1 MLKYLSIKNLI
12 LIQHIEI
19 NFQNGLSVFT
29 GETGAGKSMI
39 LDSLSLISGGRTKSS
54 IKPEKGKKT
63 IITAVVDIS
72 NFPEIKIK
80 LDDIGVEIENE
91 MIVKRIL
98 EESGKS
104 KSFINDTPVSLNT
117 LSEATEGV
125 IEIHSQF
132 SEQGLLDNTKHIDTL
147 DSFGTDKEMLNKLKV
162 LWEDLNFNKKL
173 YKSELEELKNLNDI
187 KDAYDYDL
195 NELRNLNPVP
205 GEFEGLEKKRKIIKN
220 FIKINETLSKVN
232 TNFVSDSIPGIENIA
247 SENLKLLN
255 SIEDLLDEESS
266 KQIKNLESIILE
278 ISEISKFFQNY
289 INLEEGNKSID
300 DIEDRISL
308 YKKLSKKHNVSEN
321 ELSKIIE
328 LIKSKVMSLDN
339 KENKLLEIKKNLDEI
354 QKILINFSESISYQR
369 SKNCIELDKKVN
381 EEFLD
386 LKLENASF
394 KTFIEKIEY
403 NIKGQDKVIF
413 KIQTNPKSKMDEI
426 KKISSGG
433 ELCRIALALKVT
445 ADKNKSSI
453 LFFDEVDSGIGG
465 AVSAAVGQ
473 RLKRLG
479 ENRQV
484 CVITHSP
491 QVASVGQNHYKV
503 IKSKFETRLKKL
515 NSEERTEEIARMLS
529 AKEITHE
536 AIEAAKKLINDSK
549 EN

>member
-54 IKPEKGKKT
+54 IKPEKGKRT
-63 IITAVVDIS
+63 IITAIIDIHH
-72 NFPEIKIK
+72 FPEIKMK
-80 LDDIGVEIENE
+80 LDNIGIETDNEI
-91 MIVKRIL
+91 IIKRIL
-98 EESGKS
+98 DEYGKS
-104 KSFINDTPVSLNT
+104 KSFINDTPISLNT
-117 LSEATEGV
+117 LKDVTEGV

-132 SEQGLLDNTKHIDTL
+132 SEQGLLDNTTHIDTL
-147 DSFGTDKEMLNKLKV
+147 DNFGTNKEILSKLKEI
-162 LWEDLNFNKKL
+162 WEDLKSKENL
-173 YKSELEELKNLNDI
+173 YKSELEEFKKLSEI
-187 KDAYDYDL
+187 KQTYDYDL
-195 NELRNLNPVP
+195 KELRNLNAVS
-205 GEFEGLEKKRKIIKN
+205 GEFEELEKKRKIIKN

-232 TNFVSDSIPGIENIA
+232 NNFSSDSIPGIEKLA
-247 SENLKLLN
+247 SENIKLLN
-255 SIEDLLDEESS
+255 SIEDLLDDESI

-278 ISEISKFFQNY
+278 ITEISKFFQNY
-289 INLEEGNKSID
+289 MHLEEGGQSID

-308 YKKLSKKHNVSEN
+308 YKKLSKKHNVSEEN
-321 ELSKIIE
+321 LIE
-328 LIKSKVMSLDN
+328 IEESIKSKVISLDN
-339 KENKLLEIKKNLDEI
+339 KENKLLEIRNDLDETKKNFINHSD
-354 QKILINFSESISYQR
+354 LISSQR
-369 SKNCIELDKKVN
+369 LKNCEELDLKVN
-381 EEFLD
+381 SEFLD

-403 NIKGQDKVIF
+403 NVKGQDKVTF

-503 IKSKFETRLKKL
+503 TKSKFETKL
-515 NSEERTEEIARMLS
+515 IKLDREERILEIGRMLS
-529 AKEITHE
+529 AEEITSE
-536 AIEAAKKLINDSK
+536 AIEAAKKLINDS
-549 EN
+549 N

>member
-39 LDSLSLISGGRTKSS
+39 LDSLSLISGGRTKAS

-63 IITAVVDIS
+63 IITAIIDIHH
-72 NFPEIKIK
+72 FPEIKVK
-80 LDDIGVEIENE
+80 LDNIGIETDHEI
-91 MIVKRIL
+91 IIKRIID
-98 EESGKS
+98 EYGKS
-104 KSFINDTPVSLNT
+104 KSFINDTLISLNT
-117 LSEATEGV
+117 LKDVTEGV

-132 SEQGLLDNTKHIDTL
+132 SEQGLLDNATHIDTL
-147 DSFGTDKEMLNKLKV
+147 DNFGTNKEILSKLKEI
-162 LWEDLNFNKKL
+162 WEDLKSKENI
-173 YKSELEELKNLNDI
+173 YKSELEEFKKLSEI
-187 KDAYDYDL
+187 KQTYDYNL
-195 NELRNLNPVP
+195 KELRNLNAVL
-205 GEFEGLEKKRKIIKN
+205 GEFEELEKKRKIIKN

-232 TNFVSDSIPGIENIA
+232 NNFSSDSLPGIEKLA
-247 SENLKLLN
+247 SENIKLLN
-255 SIEDLLDEESS
+255 SIEDLLDDESI
-266 KQIKNLESIILE
+266 KQIKTLESIILE
-278 ISEISKFFQNY
+278 ITEVSKFFQSYMNQ
-289 INLEEGNKSID
+289 EDGNKSID

-308 YKKLSKKHNVSEN
+308 YKKLSKKHNVGEDN
-321 ELSKIIE
+321 LIE
-328 LIKSKVMSLDN
+328 VEESIKNKVISLDN
-339 KENKLLEIKKNLDEI
+339 KENKLLEIRNDLDETKKKFI
-354 QKILINFSESISYQR
+354 DHSDLISSQR
-369 SKNCIELDKKVN
+369 LKNCEDLDFKVN
-381 EEFLD
+381 SEFLD

-394 KTFIEKIEY
+394 KTFIEKTEY
-403 NIKGQDKVIF
+403 NIKGQDKVTF
-413 KIQTNPKSKMDEI
+413 KLQTNPKSKMDEI

-465 AVSAAVGQ
+465 AVSASVGQ

-503 IKSKFETRLKKL
+503 TKNKFETKL
-515 NSEERTEEIARMLS
+515 IKLDRDERIQEIGRMLS
-529 AKEITHE
+529 AEEITSE
-536 AIEAAKKLINDSK
+536 AIEAAKKLINDS
-549 EN
+549 N

>member
-63 IITAVVDIS
+63 IVTAVIDIH
-72 NFPEIKIK
+72 NFPEILKRM
-80 LDDIGVEIENE
+80 DEIGVEVDNE
-91 MIVKRIL
+91 IIVKRIVD
-98 EESGKS
+98 EGGRS
-104 KSFINDTPVSLNT
+104 KSFINDTLVSLNT
-117 LSEATEGV
+117 LKELTEDV

-132 SEQGLLDNTKHIDTL
+132 SEQGLLDNTTHIDTL
-147 DSFGTDKEMLNKLKV
+147 DNFGTNKETLSKLKT
-162 LWEDLNFNKKL
+162 LWEDLNSKEKL
-173 YKSELEELKNLNDI
+173 YKIELDEFKSLNDIKEAYDYDLKELKNLN
-187 KDAYDYDL
+187 
-195 NELRNLNPVP
+195 PVSD
-205 GEFEGLEKKRKIIKN
+205 EFDELEKKRKIIKN

-232 TNFVSDSIPGIENIA
+232 ANFTSDSIPGIENLA

-255 SIEDLLDEESS
+255 SIEELLDEESS
-266 KQIKNLESIILE
+266 KQIKNLESMVLE
-278 ISEISKFFQNY
+278 ISEISKFFRNY
-289 INLEEGNKSID
+289 TNLEDGNRSID

-308 YKKLSKKHNVSEN
+308 YKKLSKKHNVRESELSSIE
-321 ELSKIIE
+321 ELIRSKII
-328 LIKSKVMSLDN
+328 LLNDG
-339 KENKLLEIKKNLDEI
+339 ENKLLEIKKDLDETK
-354 QKILINFSESISYQR
+354 KILVDYSQSISFQR
-369 SKNCIELDKKVN
+369 LKNCMELDTKVN
-381 EEFLD
+381 NEFLD
-386 LKLENASF
+386 LKLENANF

-403 NIKGQDKVIF
+403 NAKGQDKVTF

-445 ADKNKSSI
+445 ADKNKTSI

-473 RLKRLG
+473 RLRRLG

-491 QVASVGQNHYKV
+491 QVASFGQNHYKV
-503 IKSKFETRLKKL
+503 SKSKFETKL
-515 NSEERTEEIARMLS
+515 VKLDSEERVMEIARMLS
-529 AKEITHE
+529 AKEITPE
-536 AIEAAKKLINDSK
+536 AIEAAKKLIHDSK
-549 EN
+549 

>member
-63 IITAVVDIS
+63 IVTAVIDIH
-72 NFPEIKIK
+72 NFPEILKRM
-80 LDDIGVEIENE
+80 DEIGVEVDNE
-91 MIVKRIL
+91 IIVKRIVD
-98 EESGKS
+98 EGGRS
-104 KSFINDTPVSLNT
+104 KSFINDTLVSLNT
-117 LSEATEGV
+117 LKELTEDV

-132 SEQGLLDNTKHIDTL
+132 SEQGLLDNTTHIDTL
-147 DSFGTDKEMLNKLKV
+147 DNFGTNKETLSKLKT
-162 LWEDLNFNKKL
+162 LWEDLNSKEKL
-173 YKSELEELKNLNDI
+173 YKIELDEFKNLNDI
-187 KDAYDYDL
+187 KEAYDYDL
-195 NELRNLNPVP
+195 KELKNLNPVSD
-205 GEFEGLEKKRKIIKN
+205 EFDELEKKRKIIKN

-232 TNFVSDSIPGIENIA
+232 ANFTSDSIPGIENLA

-255 SIEDLLDEESS
+255 SIEELLDEESS
-266 KQIKNLESIILE
+266 KQIKNLESMVLE
-278 ISEISKFFQNY
+278 ISEISKFFRNY
-289 INLEEGNKSID
+289 TNLEDGNRSID

-308 YKKLSKKHNVSEN
+308 YKKLSKKHNVRESELSSIE
-321 ELSKIIE
+321 ELIRSKII
-328 LIKSKVMSLDN
+328 LLNDG
-339 KENKLLEIKKNLDEI
+339 ENKLLEIKKDLDETK
-354 QKILINFSESISYQR
+354 KILVDYSQSISFQR
-369 SKNCIELDKKVN
+369 LKNCMELDTKVN
-381 EEFLD
+381 NEFLD
-386 LKLENASF
+386 LKLENANF

-403 NIKGQDKVIF
+403 NAKGQDKVTF

-445 ADKNKSSI
+445 ADKNKTSI

-465 AVSAAVGQ
+465 AVSASVGQ

-503 IKSKFETRLKKL
+503 TKSKFETKL
-515 NSEERTEEIARMLS
+515 IKLDIEERILEIGRMLS
-529 AKEITHE
+529 AEEITSE
-536 AIEAAKKLINDSK
+536 AIEAAKKLIDDS
-549 EN
+549 N

>member
-54 IKPEKGKKT
+54 IKPEKGKRT
-63 IITAVVDIS
+63 IITAIIDIYH
-72 NFPEIKIK
+72 FPEIKMK
-80 LDDIGVEIENE
+80 LDNIGIETDNEI
-91 MIVKRIL
+91 IIKRIL
-98 EESGKS
+98 DEYGKS

-117 LSEATEGV
+117 LKDVTEGV

-132 SEQGLLDNTKHIDTL
+132 SEQGLLDNTTHIDTL
-147 DSFGTDKEMLNKLKV
+147 DNFGTKKEKLSNLKEI
-162 LWEDLNFNKKL
+162 WEDLKSKESL
-173 YKSELEELKNLNDI
+173 YQSELEEFKKLNEI
-187 KDAYDYDL
+187 KQTYEYDL
-195 NELRNLNPVP
+195 KELRNLNAVS
-205 GEFEGLEKKRKIIKN
+205 GEFEELEKKRKIIKN

-232 TNFVSDSIPGIENIA
+232 DNFSSDSIPGIEKLA

-255 SIEDLLDEESS
+255 SIEDLLDDEST
-266 KQIKNLESIILE
+266 KQINNLESIILE
-278 ISEISKFFQNY
+278 ITEISKFFQNY
-289 INLEEGNKSID
+289 MHLEEGGQSID

-308 YKKLSKKHNVSEN
+308 YKKLSKKHNVREES
-321 ELSKIIE
+321 LIE
-328 LIKSKVMSLDN
+328 IEESIKSKVISLDN
-339 KENKLLEIKKNLDEI
+339 KENKLLEIKNDLDETKKKFI
-354 QKILINFSESISYQR
+354 NNSDLISSQR
-369 SKNCIELDKKVN
+369 LKNCEELDLKVN
-381 EEFLD
+381 SEFLD

-394 KTFIEKIEY
+394 KTFIEKTDY
-403 NIKGQDKVIF
+403 NVKGQDKVTF

-491 QVASVGQNHYKV
+491 QVASVGENHYKV
-503 IKSKFETRLKKL
+503 TKNKFETKL
-515 NSEERTEEIARMLS
+515 IKLDRDQRIQEIGRMLS
-529 AKEITHE
+529 AEEITSE
-536 AIEAAKKLINDSK
+536 AIEAAKKLINDSS
-549 EN
+549 

>member
-54 IKPEKGKKT
+54 TKPEKGKKT
-63 IITAVVDIS
+63 IVTAVIDIHH
-72 NFPEIKIK
+72 FPEILKRMHE
-80 LDDIGVEIENE
+80 IGVEVDNE
-91 MIVKRIL
+91 IIVKRIVD
-98 EESGKS
+98 EGGRS
-104 KSFINDTPVSLNT
+104 KSFINDTLVSLNT
-117 LSEATEGV
+117 LKELTEDV

-132 SEQGLLDNTKHIDTL
+132 SEQGLLDNTTHIDTL
-147 DSFGTDKEMLNKLKV
+147 DNFGTNKETLSKLKT
-162 LWEDLNFNKKL
+162 LWEDLNSKEKL
-173 YKSELEELKNLNDI
+173 YKIELDEFKNLNDI
-187 KDAYDYDL
+187 KEAYDYDL
-195 NELRNLNPVP
+195 KELKNLNPVS
-205 GEFEGLEKKRKIIKN
+205 GEFEELEKKRKIIKN

-232 TNFVSDSIPGIENIA
+232 ANFTSDSIPGIENLA

-255 SIEDLLDEESS
+255 SIEELLDEESS
-266 KQIKNLESIILE
+266 KQIKNLESMVLE

-289 INLEEGNKSID
+289 TNLDDGNKSID

-308 YKKLSKKHNVSEN
+308 YKKLSKKHNVLESE
-321 ELSKIIE
+321 LYSIE
-328 LIKSKVMSLDN
+328 EIIKSKVISLDD
-339 KENKLLEIKKNLDEI
+339 KENKLLEVKKDLDETK
-354 QKILINFSESISYQR
+354 KILVDYSQLISSER
-369 SKNCIELDKKVN
+369 LKNCMELDTKVN
-381 EEFLD
+381 NEFLD

-394 KTFIEKIEY
+394 KTFIERIDY
-403 NIKGQDKVIF
+403 NAKGQDKVTF

-445 ADKNKSSI
+445 ADKNKTSI

-473 RLKRLG
+473 RLRRLG

-503 IKSKFETRLKKL
+503 SKSKFETRLIKL
-515 NSEERTEEIARMLS
+515 DREERIMEIARMLS
-529 AKEITHE
+529 AREITPE
-536 AIEAAKKLINDSK
+536 AIEAAKKLIHDSK
-549 EN
+549 

>member
-63 IITAVVDIS
+63 IITAIIDIYH
-72 NFPEIKIK
+72 FTEIKVK
-80 LDDIGVEIENE
+80 LDNIGIETDNEI
-91 MIVKRIL
+91 IIKRIL
-98 EESGKS
+98 DEYGKS

-117 LSEATEGV
+117 LKDVTDGV

-132 SEQGLLDNTKHIDTL
+132 SEQGLLDNTTHIDTL
-147 DSFGTDKEMLNKLKV
+147 DNFGTNKDILSKLKEI
-162 LWEDLNFNKKL
+162 WEDLKSKENL
-173 YKSELEELKNLNDI
+173 YTSELEEFKKLSETKQT
-187 KDAYDYDL
+187 YDYDL
-195 NELRNLNPVP
+195 KELRNLNAVS
-205 GEFEGLEKKRKIIKN
+205 GEFEELEKKRKIIKN

-232 TNFVSDSIPGIENIA
+232 NNFSSDSIPGIEKLA

-255 SIEDLLDEESS
+255 SIEDLLDDESI
-266 KQIKNLESIILE
+266 KQIKTLESIILE
-278 ISEISKFFQNY
+278 ITEISKFFQNY
-289 INLEEGNKSID
+289 MHLEEGGKSID

-308 YKKLSKKHNVSEN
+308 YKKLSKKHNVSEDDLI
-321 ELSKIIE
+321 EVKE
-328 LIKSKVMSLDN
+328 LIKSKVISLDN
-339 KENKLLEIKKNLDEI
+339 KENKLLEIRNDLNETKEKFINHSD
-354 QKILINFSESISYQR
+354 LISSQR
-369 SKNCIELDKKVN
+369 LKNCEELDLKVN
-381 EEFLD
+381 SEFLD

-394 KTFIEKIEY
+394 KTFIEKTEY
-403 NIKGQDKVIF
+403 NVKGQDKVTF
-413 KIQTNPKSKMDEI
+413 KLQTNPKSKMDEI

-503 IKSKFETRLKKL
+503 TKSKFETKL
-515 NSEERTEEIARMLS
+515 IKLDIEERILEIGRMLS
-529 AKEITHE
+529 AEEITSE
-536 AIEAAKKLINDSK
+536 AIEAAKKLIDDS
-549 EN
+549 N

>member
-19 NFQNGLSVFT
+19 NFQDGLSVFT

-39 LDSLSLISGGRTKSS
+39 LDALSLISGGRTKSS

-63 IITAVVDIS
+63 TITAIIDIHH
-72 NFPEIKIK
+72 FPEIKMK
-80 LDDIGVEIENE
+80 LDNIGIETDNEI
-91 MIVKRIL
+91 IVKRIL
-98 EESGKS
+98 DEYGKS
-104 KSFINDTPVSLNT
+104 KSLINDTPVSLNT
-117 LSEATEGV
+117 VKDVTDGV

-132 SEQGLLDNTKHIDTL
+132 SEQGLLDNTTHIDTL
-147 DSFGTDKEMLNKLKV
+147 DNFGTNKDILCKLKV
-162 LWEDLNFNKKL
+162 IWEELKSKENL
-173 YKSELEELKNLNDI
+173 YKSELDEFKKLNEI
-187 KDAYDYDL
+187 KQTYDYDL
-195 NELRNLNPVP
+195 KELRNLNAIS
-205 GEFEGLEKKRKIIKN
+205 GEYEELEKKRKIIKN

-232 TNFVSDSIPGIENIA
+232 NNFSSDSFPGIEKLG
-247 SENLKLLN
+247 SENIKLLN
-255 SIEDLLDEESS
+255 SIVDLLDDESM
-266 KQIKNLESIILE
+266 KQVKNLESIILE
-278 ISEISKFFQNY
+278 ITEISKFFQNY
-289 INLEEGNKSID
+289 MRQEEAGQSID

-321 ELSKIIE
+321 SLLDVEE
-328 LIKSKVMSLDN
+328 LIKSKVISLDD
-339 KENKLLEIKKNLDEI
+339 KENKVLEIQNDLNEIKKNF
-354 QKILINFSESISYQR
+354 INHSDSISSQR
-369 SKNCIELDKKVN
+369 LKNCAELDSKVN
-381 EEFLD
+381 SEFLD
-386 LKLENASF
+386 LKLENANF

-403 NIKGQDKVIF
+403 NVKGQDKVTF

-465 AVSAAVGQ
+465 AVAAAVGQ

-503 IKSKFETRLKKL
+503 TKSKFETKL
-515 NSEERTEEIARMLS
+515 IKLDREDRILEIGRMLS
-529 AKEITHE
+529 AKDITSE
-536 AIEAAKKLINDSK
+536 AVEAAKKLIKDS
-549 EN
+549 N

>member
-63 IITAVVDIS
+63 IVTAVIDIH
-72 NFPEIKIK
+72 NFPEILKRM
-80 LDDIGVEIENE
+80 DEIGVEVDNE
-91 MIVKRIL
+91 IIVKRIVD
-98 EESGKS
+98 EGGRS
-104 KSFINDTPVSLNT
+104 KSFINDTLVSLNT
-117 LSEATEGV
+117 LKELTEDV

-132 SEQGLLDNTKHIDTL
+132 SEQGLLDNTTHIDTL
-147 DSFGTDKEMLNKLKV
+147 DNFGTNKETLSKLKT
-162 LWEDLNFNKKL
+162 LWEDLNSKEKL
-173 YKSELEELKNLNDI
+173 YKIELDEFKNLNDI
-187 KDAYDYDL
+187 KEAYDYDL
-195 NELRNLNPVP
+195 KELKNLNPVSD
-205 GEFEGLEKKRKIIKN
+205 EFDELEKKRKIIKN

-232 TNFVSDSIPGIENIA
+232 ANFTSDSIPGIENLA

-255 SIEDLLDEESS
+255 SIEELLDEESS
-266 KQIKNLESIILE
+266 KQIKNLESMVLE
-278 ISEISKFFQNY
+278 ISEISKFFRNY
-289 INLEEGNKSID
+289 TNLEDGNRSID

-308 YKKLSKKHNVSEN
+308 YKKLSKKHNVRESELSSIE
-321 ELSKIIE
+321 ELIRSKII
-328 LIKSKVMSLDN
+328 LLNDG
-339 KENKLLEIKKNLDEI
+339 ENKLLEIKKDLDETK
-354 QKILINFSESISYQR
+354 KILVDYSQSISFQR
-369 SKNCIELDKKVN
+369 LKNCMELDTKVN
-381 EEFLD
+381 NEFLD
-386 LKLENASF
+386 LKLENANF

-403 NIKGQDKVIF
+403 NAKGQDKVTF

-445 ADKNKSSI
+445 ADKNKTSV

-473 RLKRLG
+473 RLRRLG

-503 IKSKFETRLKKL
+503 SKSKFETKL
-515 NSEERTEEIARMLS
+515 IKLDSEERIMEIARMLS
-529 AKEITHE
+529 AKEITSE
-536 AIEAAKKLINDSK
+536 AIEAAKKLIQDSK
-549 EN
+549 

>member
-63 IITAVVDIS
+63 IVTAVIDIH
-72 NFPEIKIK
+72 NFPEILKRM
-80 LDDIGVEIENE
+80 DEIGVEVDNE
-91 MIVKRIL
+91 IIVKRIVD
-98 EESGKS
+98 EGGRS
-104 KSFINDTPVSLNT
+104 KSFINDTLVSLNT
-117 LSEATEGV
+117 LKELTEDV

-132 SEQGLLDNTKHIDTL
+132 SEQGLLDNTTHIDTL
-147 DSFGTDKEMLNKLKV
+147 DNFGTNKETLSKLKT
-162 LWEDLNFNKKL
+162 LWEDLNSKEKL
-173 YKSELEELKNLNDI
+173 YKIELDEFKNLNDI
-187 KDAYDYDL
+187 KEAYDYDL
-195 NELRNLNPVP
+195 KELKNLNPVSD
-205 GEFEGLEKKRKIIKN
+205 EFDELEKKRKIIKN

-232 TNFVSDSIPGIENIA
+232 ANFTSDSIPGIENLA

-255 SIEDLLDEESS
+255 SIEELLDEESS
-266 KQIKNLESIILE
+266 KQIKNLESMVLE
-278 ISEISKFFQNY
+278 ISEISKFFRNY
-289 INLEEGNKSID
+289 TNLEDGNKSID

-308 YKKLSKKHNVSEN
+308 YKKLSKKHNVRESQLSSIE
-321 ELSKIIE
+321 ELIRSKII
-328 LIKSKVMSLDN
+328 SLDDR
-339 KENKLLEIKKNLDEI
+339 ENKLLEIKKDLDETK
-354 QKILINFSESISYQR
+354 KILIDYSQLISSQR
-369 SKNCIELDKKVN
+369 LKNCMELDTKVN
-381 EEFLD
+381 NEFLD
-386 LKLENASF
+386 LKLENANF

-403 NIKGQDKVIF
+403 NAKGQDKVTF

-445 ADKNKSSI
+445 ADKNKTSI

-473 RLKRLG
+473 RLRRLG

-491 QVASVGQNHYKV
+491 QVASFGQNHYKV
-503 IKSKFETRLKKL
+503 SKSKFETKL
-515 NSEERTEEIARMLS
+515 VKLDSEERVMEIARMLS
-529 AKEITHE
+529 AKEITPE
-536 AIEAAKKLINDSK
+536 AIEAAKKLIHDSK
-549 EN
+549 

>member
-63 IITAVVDIS
+63 VITAVIDIHH
-72 NFPEIKIK
+72 FPEILKK
-80 LDDIGVEIENE
+80 MDEIGVEADNE
-91 MIVKRIL
+91 IIVKRIVD
-98 EESGKS
+98 EGGRS
-104 KSFINDTPVSLNT
+104 KSFINDTLVSLNT
-117 LSEATEGV
+117 LKELTEDV

-132 SEQGLLDNTKHIDTL
+132 SEQGLLDNTTHIDTL
-147 DSFGTDKEMLNKLKV
+147 DNFGTNKETLSKLKT
-162 LWEDLNFNKKL
+162 LWEDLNSKEKL
-173 YKSELEELKNLNDI
+173 YKIELDEFKNLNDI
-187 KDAYDYDL
+187 KEAYDYDL
-195 NELRNLNPVP
+195 KELKNLNPVS
-205 GEFEGLEKKRKIIKN
+205 GEFEELEKKRKIIKN

-232 TNFVSDSIPGIENIA
+232 TNFTSDSIPGIENLA

-255 SIEDLLDEESS
+255 SIEELLDEESS
-266 KQIKNLESIILE
+266 KQIKNLESMVLE
-278 ISEISKFFQNY
+278 ISEISKFFRNY
-289 INLEEGNKSID
+289 TNQEDGNKSID
-300 DIEDRISL
+300 DIEDKISL
-308 YKKLSKKHNVSEN
+308 YKKLSKKHNVRES
-321 ELSKIIE
+321 ELSSIEE
-328 LIKSKVMSLDN
+328 LIRSKVISLEDG
-339 KENKLLEIKKNLDEI
+339 ENKLLEIKKDLDETK
-354 QKILINFSESISYQR
+354 KILIDYSQLISSQR
-369 SKNCIELDKKVN
+369 LKNCMELDTKVN
-381 EEFLD
+381 KEFLD

-403 NIKGQDKVIF
+403 NAKGQDKVTF

-473 RLKRLG
+473 RLRRLG

-503 IKSKFETRLKKL
+503 SKSKFETRLIKL
-515 NSEERTEEIARMLS
+515 GSEERIMEIARMLS
-529 AKEITHE
+529 AKEITPE
-536 AIEAAKKLINDSK
+536 AIEAAKKLIHDSK
-549 EN
+549 

>member
-63 IITAVVDIS
+63 IITAIIDIHH
-72 NFPEIKIK
+72 FTEIKVK
-80 LDDIGVEIENE
+80 LDNIGIETDNEI
-91 MIVKRIL
+91 IIKRIL
-98 EESGKS
+98 DEYGKS

-117 LSEATEGV
+117 LKDVTDGV

-132 SEQGLLDNTKHIDTL
+132 SEQGLLDNTTHIDTL
-147 DSFGTDKEMLNKLKV
+147 DNFGTNKDILSKLKEI
-162 LWEDLNFNKKL
+162 WEDLKSKENL
-173 YKSELEELKNLNDI
+173 YTSELEEFKKLSEI
-187 KDAYDYDL
+187 KQTYDYDL
-195 NELRNLNPVP
+195 KELRNLNAVS
-205 GEFEGLEKKRKIIKN
+205 GEFEELEKKRKIIKN

-232 TNFVSDSIPGIENIA
+232 NNFSSDSIPGIEKLA

-255 SIEDLLDEESS
+255 SIEDLLDDESI
-266 KQIKNLESIILE
+266 KQIKTLESIILE
-278 ISEISKFFQNY
+278 ITEISKFFQNY
-289 INLEEGNKSID
+289 MHLEEGGKSID

-308 YKKLSKKHNVSEN
+308 YKKLSKKHNVSEDDLI
-321 ELSKIIE
+321 EVKE
-328 LIKSKVMSLDN
+328 LIKSKVISLDN
-339 KENKLLEIKKNLDEI
+339 KENKLLEIRNDLNETKEKFINHSD
-354 QKILINFSESISYQR
+354 LISSQR
-369 SKNCIELDKKVN
+369 LKNCEELDLKVN
-381 EEFLD
+381 SEFLD

-394 KTFIEKIEY
+394 KTFIEKTEY
-403 NIKGQDKVIF
+403 NVKGQDKVTF
-413 KIQTNPKSKMDEI
+413 KLQTNPKSKMDEI

-503 IKSKFETRLKKL
+503 TKSKFETKL
-515 NSEERTEEIARMLS
+515 IKLDIEERILEIGRMLS
-529 AKEITHE
+529 AEEITSE
-536 AIEAAKKLINDSK
+536 AIEAAKKLIDDS
-549 EN
+549 N

>member
-39 LDSLSLISGGRTKSS
+39 LDALFLISGGRTKSS

-63 IITAVVDIS
+63 SITAIIDIHH
-72 NFPEIKIK
+72 FPEIKMK
-80 LDDIGVEIENE
+80 LDNIGIETDNEI
-91 MIVKRIL
+91 IVKRIL
-98 EESGKS
+98 DEYGKS
-104 KSFINDTPVSLNT
+104 KSLINDTPVSLNT
-117 LSEATEGV
+117 VKDVTDGV

-132 SEQGLLDNTKHIDTL
+132 SEQGLLDNTTHIDTL
-147 DSFGTDKEMLNKLKV
+147 DNFGTNKEILCKLKV
-162 LWEDLNFNKKL
+162 IWEDLKSKENL
-173 YKSELEELKNLNDI
+173 YKSELDEFKKLNEI
-187 KDAYDYDL
+187 KQTYDYDL
-195 NELRNLNPVP
+195 KELRNLNAVS
-205 GEFEGLEKKRKIIKN
+205 GEYEELEKKRKIIKN

-232 TNFVSDSIPGIENIA
+232 NNFSSDSFPGIEKLG
-247 SENLKLLN
+247 SENIKLLN
-255 SIEDLLDEESS
+255 SIVDLLDDESI

-278 ISEISKFFQNY
+278 ITEISKFFQNY
-289 INLEEGNKSID
+289 MRQEEAGQSID

-321 ELSKIIE
+321 SLLDVEE
-328 LIKSKVMSLDN
+328 LIKSKVISLDD
-339 KENKLLEIKKNLDEI
+339 KENKILEIQNDLNEIKK
-354 QKILINFSESISYQR
+354 KFINHSDSISSQR
-369 SKNCIELDKKVN
+369 LKNCVELDSKVN
-381 EEFLD
+381 SEFLD
-386 LKLENASF
+386 LKLENANF

-403 NIKGQDKVIF
+403 NVKGQDKVTF

-465 AVSAAVGQ
+465 AVAAAVGQ

-503 IKSKFETRLKKL
+503 TKSKFETKL
-515 NSEERTEEIARMLS
+515 IKLDREDRILEIGRMLS
-529 AKEITHE
+529 AKDITSE
-536 AIEAAKKLINDSK
+536 AIEAAKKLIKDS
-549 EN
+549 N

>member
-63 IITAVVDIS
+63 IVTAVIDIHH
-72 NFPEIKIK
+72 FPEILKRM
-80 LDDIGVEIENE
+80 DEIGVEVDNE
-91 MIVKRIL
+91 IIVKRIVD
-98 EESGKS
+98 EGGRS
-104 KSFINDTPVSLNT
+104 KSFINDTLVSLNT
-117 LSEATEGV
+117 LKEITEDV

-132 SEQGLLDNTKHIDTL
+132 SEQGLLDNTTHIDTL
-147 DSFGTDKEMLNKLKV
+147 DNFGTNKETLSKLKT
-162 LWEDLNFNKKL
+162 LWEDLNSKEKL
-173 YKSELEELKNLNDI
+173 YKIELDEFKNLNDI
-187 KDAYDYDL
+187 KEAYDYDL
-195 NELRNLNPVP
+195 KELKNLNPVF
-205 GEFEGLEKKRKIIKN
+205 GEFEELEKKRKIIKN

-232 TNFVSDSIPGIENIA
+232 ANFTSDSIPGIENLA

-255 SIEDLLDEESS
+255 SIEELLDEESS
-266 KQIKNLESIILE
+266 KQIKNLESMVLE

-289 INLEEGNKSID
+289 TNLDDGNKSID

-308 YKKLSKKHNVSEN
+308 YKKLSKKHNVRESELYSI
-321 ELSKIIE
+321 EE
-328 LIKSKVMSLDN
+328 LIKSKVISLDD
-339 KENKLLEIKKNLDEI
+339 KENKLLEVKKDLDETK
-354 QKILINFSESISYQR
+354 KILINYSQLISSER
-369 SKNCIELDKKVN
+369 LKNCMELDTKVN
-381 EEFLD
+381 NEFLD

-403 NIKGQDKVIF
+403 NAKGQDKVTF

-426 KKISSGG
+426 RKISSGG

-445 ADKNKSSI
+445 ADKNKTSI

-473 RLKRLG
+473 RLRRLG

-503 IKSKFETRLKKL
+503 SKSKFETRLIKL
-515 NSEERTEEIARMLS
+515 DREERIMEIARMLS
-529 AKEITHE
+529 AREITPE
-536 AIEAAKKLINDSK
+536 AVEAAKKLIHDSK
-549 EN
+549 

>member
-54 IKPEKGKKT
+54 IKPEKGKRT
-63 IITAVVDIS
+63 IITAIIDIYH
-72 NFPEIKIK
+72 FPEIKMK
-80 LDDIGVEIENE
+80 LDNIGIETDNEI
-91 MIVKRIL
+91 IIKRIL
-98 EESGKS
+98 DEYGKS

-117 LSEATEGV
+117 LKDVTEGV

-132 SEQGLLDNTKHIDTL
+132 SEQGLLDNTTHIDTL
-147 DSFGTDKEMLNKLKV
+147 DNFGTKKEKLSNLKEI
-162 LWEDLNFNKKL
+162 WEDLKSKESL
-173 YKSELEELKNLNDI
+173 YQSELEEFKKLNEI
-187 KDAYDYDL
+187 KQTYEYDL
-195 NELRNLNPVP
+195 KELRNLNAVS
-205 GEFEGLEKKRKIIKN
+205 GEFEELEKKRKIIKN

-232 TNFVSDSIPGIENIA
+232 DNFSSDSIPGIEKLA
-247 SENLKLLN
+247 SENIKLLN
-255 SIEDLLDEESS
+255 SIEDLLDDEST
-266 KQIKNLESIILE
+266 KQINNLESIILE
-278 ISEISKFFQNY
+278 ITEISKFFQNY
-289 INLEEGNKSID
+289 MHLEEGGQSID

-308 YKKLSKKHNVSEN
+308 YKKLSKKHNVREES
-321 ELSKIIE
+321 LIE
-328 LIKSKVMSLDN
+328 IEESIKSKVISLDN
-339 KENKLLEIKKNLDEI
+339 KENKLLEIKNDLDEI
-354 QKILINFSESISYQR
+354 KKKFINNSDLISSQR
-369 SKNCIELDKKVN
+369 LKNCEELDLKVN
-381 EEFLD
+381 SEFLD

-394 KTFIEKIEY
+394 KTFIEKTDY
-403 NIKGQDKVIF
+403 NVKGQDKVTF

-503 IKSKFETRLKKL
+503 TKNKFETKL
-515 NSEERTEEIARMLS
+515 IKLDRDERIQEIGRMLS
-529 AKEITHE
+529 AEEITSE
-536 AIEAAKKLINDSK
+536 AIEAAKKLINDSS
-549 EN
+549 

>member
-125 IEIHSQF
+125 IEILSQF

-339 KENKLLEIKKNLDEI
+339 K
-354 QKILINFSESISYQR
+354 
-369 SKNCIELDKKVN
+369 
-381 EEFLD
+381 
-386 LKLENASF
+386 
-394 KTFIEKIEY
+394 
-403 NIKGQDKVIF
+403 
-413 KIQTNPKSKMDEI
+413 
-426 KKISSGG
+426 
-433 ELCRIALALKVT
+433 
-445 ADKNKSSI
+445 
-453 LFFDEVDSGIGG
+453 
-465 AVSAAVGQ
+465 
-473 RLKRLG
+473 
-479 ENRQV
+479 
-484 CVITHSP
+484 
-491 QVASVGQNHYKV
+491 
-503 IKSKFETRLKKL
+503 
-515 NSEERTEEIARMLS
+515 
-529 AKEITHE
+529 
-536 AIEAAKKLINDSK
+536 
-549 EN
+549 

>member
-63 IITAVVDIS
+63 IITAVIDIYH
-72 NFPEIKIK
+72 FPEILKK
-80 LDDIGVEIENE
+80 MDEIGVEVDNE
-91 MIVKRIL
+91 IIVKRIVD
-98 EESGKS
+98 EGGRS
-104 KSFINDTPVSLNT
+104 KSFINDTLVSLNT
-117 LSEATEGV
+117 LKELTEDV

-132 SEQGLLDNTKHIDTL
+132 SEQGLLDNTTHIDTL
-147 DSFGTDKEMLNKLKV
+147 DNFGTNKETLSKLKT
-162 LWEDLNFNKKL
+162 LWEDLNSKEKL
-173 YKSELEELKNLNDI
+173 YKIELDEFKNLNDI
-187 KDAYDYDL
+187 KEAYDYDL
-195 NELRNLNPVP
+195 KELKNLNPVSD
-205 GEFEGLEKKRKIIKN
+205 EFDELEKKRKIIKN

-232 TNFVSDSIPGIENIA
+232 ANFTSDSIPGIENLA

-255 SIEDLLDEESS
+255 SIEELLDEESS
-266 KQIKNLESIILE
+266 KQIKNLESMVLE
-278 ISEISKFFQNY
+278 ISEISKFFRNY
-289 INLEEGNKSID
+289 TNLEDGNKSID

-308 YKKLSKKHNVSEN
+308 YKKLSKKHNVRESQLSSIE
-321 ELSKIIE
+321 ELIRSKII
-328 LIKSKVMSLDN
+328 SLDDR
-339 KENKLLEIKKNLDEI
+339 ENKLLEIKKDLDETK
-354 QKILINFSESISYQR
+354 KILIDYSQLISSQR
-369 SKNCIELDKKVN
+369 LKNCMELDTKVN
-381 EEFLD
+381 NEFLD
-386 LKLENASF
+386 LKLENANF
-394 KTFIEKIEY
+394 KTFIENIEY
-403 NIKGQDKVIF
+403 NAKGQDKVTF

-445 ADKNKSSI
+445 ADKNKTSI

-473 RLKRLG
+473 RLRRLG

-503 IKSKFETRLKKL
+503 SKSKFETKL
-515 NSEERTEEIARMLS
+515 IKLDSEERVMEIARMLS
-529 AKEITHE
+529 AKEITPE
-536 AIEAAKKLINDSK
+536 AIEAAKKLIHNSK
-549 EN
+549 

>member
-54 IKPEKGKKT
+54 IKPEKGKRT
-63 IITAVVDIS
+63 IITAIIDIYH
-72 NFPEIKIK
+72 FPEIKMK
-80 LDDIGVEIENE
+80 LDNIGIETDNEI
-91 MIVKRIL
+91 IIKRIL
-98 EESGKS
+98 DEYGKS

-117 LSEATEGV
+117 LKDVTEGV

-132 SEQGLLDNTKHIDTL
+132 SEQGLLDNTTHIDTL
-147 DSFGTDKEMLNKLKV
+147 DNFGTKKEKLSNLKEI
-162 LWEDLNFNKKL
+162 WEDLKSKESL
-173 YKSELEELKNLNDI
+173 YQSELEEFKKLNEI
-187 KDAYDYDL
+187 KQTYEYDL
-195 NELRNLNPVP
+195 KELRNLNAVS
-205 GEFEGLEKKRKIIKN
+205 GEFEELEKKRKIIKN

-232 TNFVSDSIPGIENIA
+232 DNFSSDSIPGIEKLA
-247 SENLKLLN
+247 SENIKLLN
-255 SIEDLLDEESS
+255 SIEDLLDDEST
-266 KQIKNLESIILE
+266 KQINNLESIILE
-278 ISEISKFFQNY
+278 ITEISKFFQNY
-289 INLEEGNKSID
+289 MHLEEGSQSID

-308 YKKLSKKHNVSEN
+308 YKKLSKKHNVREES
-321 ELSKIIE
+321 LIE
-328 LIKSKVMSLDN
+328 IEESIKSKVISLDN
-339 KENKLLEIKKNLDEI
+339 KENKLLEIKNDLDETKKKFI
-354 QKILINFSESISYQR
+354 NNSDLISSQR
-369 SKNCIELDKKVN
+369 LKNCEELDLKVN
-381 EEFLD
+381 SEFLD

-394 KTFIEKIEY
+394 KTFIEKTDY
-403 NIKGQDKVIF
+403 NVKGQDKVTF

-503 IKSKFETRLKKL
+503 TKNKFETKL
-515 NSEERTEEIARMLS
+515 IKLDRDERIQEIGRMLS
-529 AKEITHE
+529 AEEITSE
-536 AIEAAKKLINDSK
+536 AIEAAKKLINDSS
-549 EN
+549 

>member
-63 IITAVVDIS
+63 IVTAVIDIH
-72 NFPEIKIK
+72 NFPEILKRM
-80 LDDIGVEIENE
+80 DEIGVEVDNE
-91 MIVKRIL
+91 IIVKRIVD
-98 EESGKS
+98 EGGRS
-104 KSFINDTPVSLNT
+104 KSFINDTLVSLNT
-117 LSEATEGV
+117 LKELTEDV

-132 SEQGLLDNTKHIDTL
+132 SEQGLLDNTTHIDTL
-147 DSFGTDKEMLNKLKV
+147 DNFGTNKETLSKLKT
-162 LWEDLNFNKKL
+162 LWEDLNSKEKL
-173 YKSELEELKNLNDI
+173 YKIELDEFKNLNDI
-187 KDAYDYDL
+187 KEAYDYDL
-195 NELRNLNPVP
+195 KELKNLNPVSD
-205 GEFEGLEKKRKIIKN
+205 EFDELEKKRKIIKN

-232 TNFVSDSIPGIENIA
+232 ANFTSDSIPGIENLA

-255 SIEDLLDEESS
+255 SIEELLDEESS
-266 KQIKNLESIILE
+266 KQIKNLESMVLE
-278 ISEISKFFQNY
+278 ISEISKFFRNY
-289 INLEEGNKSID
+289 TNLEDGNRSID

-308 YKKLSKKHNVSEN
+308 YKKLSKKHNVRESELSSIE
-321 ELSKIIE
+321 ELIRSKII
-328 LIKSKVMSLDN
+328 LLNDG
-339 KENKLLEIKKNLDEI
+339 ENKLLEIKKDLDETK
-354 QKILINFSESISYQR
+354 KILVDYSQSISFQR
-369 SKNCIELDKKVN
+369 LKNCMELDTKVN
-381 EEFLD
+381 NEFLD
-386 LKLENASF
+386 LKLENANF

-403 NIKGQDKVIF
+403 NAKGQDKVTF

-445 ADKNKSSI
+445 ADKNKTSI

-473 RLKRLG
+473 RLRRLG

-491 QVASVGQNHYKV
+491 QVASFGQNHYKV
-503 IKSKFETRLKKL
+503 SKSKFETKL
-515 NSEERTEEIARMLS
+515 VKLDSEERVMEIARMLS
-529 AKEITHE
+529 AKEITPE
-536 AIEAAKKLINDSK
+536 AIEAAKKLIHDSK
-549 EN
+549 

>member
-54 IKPEKGKKT
+54 IKPEKGKRT
-63 IITAVVDIS
+63 IITAIIDIHH
-72 NFPEIKIK
+72 FPEIKMK
-80 LDDIGVEIENE
+80 LDNIGIETDNEI
-91 MIVKRIL
+91 IIKRIL
-98 EESGKS
+98 DEYGKS
-104 KSFINDTPVSLNT
+104 KSFINDTPISLNT
-117 LSEATEGV
+117 LKDVTEGV

-132 SEQGLLDNTKHIDTL
+132 SEQGLLDNTTHIDTL
-147 DSFGTDKEMLNKLKV
+147 DNFGTNKEILSKLKEI
-162 LWEDLNFNKKL
+162 WEDLKSKENL
-173 YKSELEELKNLNDI
+173 YKSELEEFKKLSEI
-187 KDAYDYDL
+187 KQTYDYDL
-195 NELRNLNPVP
+195 KELRNLNAVS
-205 GEFEGLEKKRKIIKN
+205 GEFEELEKKRKIIKN

-232 TNFVSDSIPGIENIA
+232 NNFSSDSIPGIEKLA
-247 SENLKLLN
+247 SENIKLLN
-255 SIEDLLDEESS
+255 SIEDLLDDESI

-278 ISEISKFFQNY
+278 ITEISKFFQNY
-289 INLEEGNKSID
+289 MHLEEGGQSID
-300 DIEDRISL
+300 EIEDRISL
-308 YKKLSKKHNVSEN
+308 YKKLSKKHNVSEEN
-321 ELSKIIE
+321 LIE
-328 LIKSKVMSLDN
+328 IEESIKSKVISLDN
-339 KENKLLEIKKNLDEI
+339 KENKLLEIRNDLDETKKKFI
-354 QKILINFSESISYQR
+354 NHSDLISSQR
-369 SKNCIELDKKVN
+369 LKNCEELDLKVN
-381 EEFLD
+381 SEFLD

-403 NIKGQDKVIF
+403 NVKGQDKVTF

-503 IKSKFETRLKKL
+503 TKSKFETKL
-515 NSEERTEEIARMLS
+515 IKLDREERILEIGRMLS
-529 AKEITHE
+529 AEEITSE
-536 AIEAAKKLINDSK
+536 AIEAAKKLINDS
-549 EN
+549 N

>member
-63 IITAVVDIS
+63 IVTAVIDIH
-72 NFPEIKIK
+72 NFPEILKRM
-80 LDDIGVEIENE
+80 DEIGVEVDNE
-91 MIVKRIL
+91 IIVKRIVD
-98 EESGKS
+98 EGGRS
-104 KSFINDTPVSLNT
+104 KSFINDTLVSLNT
-117 LSEATEGV
+117 LKELTEDV

-132 SEQGLLDNTKHIDTL
+132 SEQGLLDNTTHIDTL
-147 DSFGTDKEMLNKLKV
+147 DNFGTNKETLSKLKT
-162 LWEDLNFNKKL
+162 LWEDLNSKEKL
-173 YKSELEELKNLNDI
+173 YKIELDEFKSLNDIKEAYDYDLKELKNLN
-187 KDAYDYDL
+187 
-195 NELRNLNPVP
+195 PVSD
-205 GEFEGLEKKRKIIKN
+205 EFDELEKKRKIIKN

-232 TNFVSDSIPGIENIA
+232 ANFTSDSIPGIENLA

-255 SIEDLLDEESS
+255 SIEELLDEESS
-266 KQIKNLESIILE
+266 KQIKNLESMVLE
-278 ISEISKFFQNY
+278 ISEISKFFRNY
-289 INLEEGNKSID
+289 TNLEDGNRSID

-308 YKKLSKKHNVSEN
+308 YKKLSKKHNVRESELSSIE
-321 ELSKIIE
+321 ELIRSKII
-328 LIKSKVMSLDN
+328 SLDDR
-339 KENKLLEIKKNLDEI
+339 ENKLLEIKKDLDETK
-354 QKILINFSESISYQR
+354 KILVDYSQSISFQR
-369 SKNCIELDKKVN
+369 LKNCMELDTKVN
-381 EEFLD
+381 NEFLD
-386 LKLENASF
+386 LKLENANF

-403 NIKGQDKVIF
+403 NAKGQDKVTF

-445 ADKNKSSI
+445 ADKNKTSI

-473 RLKRLG
+473 RLRRLG

-491 QVASVGQNHYKV
+491 QVASFGQNHYKV
-503 IKSKFETRLKKL
+503 SKSKFETKL
-515 NSEERTEEIARMLS
+515 IKLDSEERVMEIARMLS
-529 AKEITHE
+529 AKEITPE
-536 AIEAAKKLINDSK
+536 AIEAAKKLIHNSK
-549 EN
+549 

>member
-63 IITAVVDIS
+63 IITAIIDIHH
-72 NFPEIKIK
+72 FTEIKVK
-80 LDDIGVEIENE
+80 LDNIGIETDNEI
-91 MIVKRIL
+91 IIKRIL
-98 EESGKS
+98 DEYGKS

-117 LSEATEGV
+117 LKDVTDGV

-132 SEQGLLDNTKHIDTL
+132 SEQGLLDNTTHIDTL
-147 DSFGTDKEMLNKLKV
+147 DNFGTNKDILSKLKEI
-162 LWEDLNFNKKL
+162 WENLKSKENL
-173 YKSELEELKNLNDI
+173 YTSELEEFKKLSETKQT
-187 KDAYDYDL
+187 YDYDL
-195 NELRNLNPVP
+195 KELRNLNAVS
-205 GEFEGLEKKRKIIKN
+205 GEFEELEKKRKIIKN

-232 TNFVSDSIPGIENIA
+232 NNFSSDSIPGIEKLA

-255 SIEDLLDEESS
+255 SIEDLLDDESI
-266 KQIKNLESIILE
+266 KQIKTLESIILE
-278 ISEISKFFQNY
+278 ITEISKFFQNY
-289 INLEEGNKSID
+289 MHLEEGGKSID

-308 YKKLSKKHNVSEN
+308 YKKLSKKHNVSEDDLI
-321 ELSKIIE
+321 EVKE
-328 LIKSKVMSLDN
+328 LIKSKVISLDN
-339 KENKLLEIKKNLDEI
+339 KENKLLEIRNDLNETKEKFINHSD
-354 QKILINFSESISYQR
+354 LISSQR
-369 SKNCIELDKKVN
+369 LKNCEELDLKVN
-381 EEFLD
+381 SEFLD

-394 KTFIEKIEY
+394 KTFIEKTEY
-403 NIKGQDKVIF
+403 NVKGQDKVTF
-413 KIQTNPKSKMDEI
+413 KLQTNPKSKMDEI

-503 IKSKFETRLKKL
+503 TKSKFETKL
-515 NSEERTEEIARMLS
+515 IKLDIEERILEIGRMLS
-529 AKEITHE
+529 AEEITSE
-536 AIEAAKKLINDSK
+536 AIEAAKKLIDDS
-549 EN
+549 N

>member
-63 IITAVVDIS
+63 VVTAVIDIHH
-72 NFPEIKIK
+72 FPEILKK
-80 LDDIGVEIENE
+80 MDKIGVEVDNE
-91 MIVKRIL
+91 IIVKRIVD
-98 EESGKS
+98 EGGRS
-104 KSFINDTPVSLNT
+104 KSFINDTLVSLNT
-117 LSEATEGV
+117 LKELTEDV

-132 SEQGLLDNTKHIDTL
+132 SEQGLLDNTTHIDTL
-147 DSFGTDKEMLNKLKV
+147 DNFGTHKETLSKLKT
-162 LWEDLNFNKKL
+162 LWEDLNSKEKL
-173 YKSELEELKNLNDI
+173 YKIELDEFKNLNDI
-187 KDAYDYDL
+187 KEAYDYDL
-195 NELRNLNPVP
+195 KELKSLNPVS
-205 GEFEGLEKKRKIIKN
+205 GEFDELEKKRKIIKN

-232 TNFVSDSIPGIENIA
+232 ANFTSDSIPGIENLA

-255 SIEDLLDEESS
+255 SIEELLDEESS
-266 KQIKNLESIILE
+266 KQIKNLESMVLE
-278 ISEISKFFQNY
+278 ISEISKFFRNY
-289 INLEEGNKSID
+289 TNLEDGNKSID

-308 YKKLSKKHNVSEN
+308 YKKLSKKHNVRES
-321 ELSKIIE
+321 ELSSIEE
-328 LIKSKVMSLDN
+328 LIKSKVISLDDR
-339 KENKLLEIKKNLDEI
+339 ENKLLEIKKDLDKT
-354 QKILINFSESISYQR
+354 QKILIECSQLISSQR
-369 SKNCIELDKKVN
+369 LKNCLELDTKVN
-381 EEFLD
+381 NEFLD

-403 NIKGQDKVIF
+403 NVKGQDKVIF

-445 ADKNKSSI
+445 AEKNKTSI

-473 RLKRLG
+473 RLRRLG

-503 IKSKFETRLKKL
+503 SKSKFETRLIKL
-515 NSEERTEEIARMLS
+515 DSEERIMEIARMLS
-529 AKEITHE
+529 AKEITPE
-536 AIEAAKKLINDSK
+536 AIEAAKKLIHDSK
-549 EN
+549 

>member
-54 IKPEKGKKT
+54 TKPEKGKKT
-63 IITAVVDIS
+63 IVTAVIDIHH
-72 NFPEIKIK
+72 FPEILKRMHE
-80 LDDIGVEIENE
+80 IGVEVDNE
-91 MIVKRIL
+91 IIVKRIVD
-98 EESGKS
+98 EGGRS
-104 KSFINDTPVSLNT
+104 KSFINDTLVSLNT
-117 LSEATEGV
+117 LKELTEDV

-132 SEQGLLDNTKHIDTL
+132 SEQGLLDNTTHIDTL
-147 DSFGTDKEMLNKLKV
+147 DNFGTNKEALNKLKT
-162 LWEDLNFNKKL
+162 LWEELNSKEKL
-173 YKSELEELKNLNDI
+173 YKSELDEFKNLNDI
-187 KDAYDYDL
+187 KEAYDYDL
-195 NELRNLNPVP
+195 KELKNLNPVS
-205 GEFEGLEKKRKIIKN
+205 GEFEELEKKRKIIKN

-232 TNFVSDSIPGIENIA
+232 ANFTSDSIPGIENLA

-255 SIEDLLDEESS
+255 SIEELLDEESS
-266 KQIKNLESIILE
+266 KQIKNLESMVLE
-278 ISEISKFFQNY
+278 ISEISKFFRNY
-289 INLEEGNKSID
+289 TNLEDGNKSID

-308 YKKLSKKHNVSEN
+308 YKKLSKKHNVPESNLFTIE
-321 ELSKIIE
+321 E
-328 LIKSKVMSLDN
+328 LIKSKVISLED
-339 KENKLLEIKKNLDEI
+339 KENKLLEVKKDLDETK
-354 QKILINFSESISYQR
+354 KILIDHSQLISSQR
-369 SKNCIELDKKVN
+369 LKNCVELDTKVN
-381 EEFLD
+381 NEFLD

-403 NIKGQDKVIF
+403 NVKGQDKVTF

-445 ADKNKSSI
+445 ADKNKTSI

-473 RLKRLG
+473 RLRRLG
-479 ENRQV
+479 VNRQV

-503 IKSKFETRLKKL
+503 SKSKFETELIKL
-515 NSEERTEEIARMLS
+515 DSEERIMEIARMLS
-529 AKEITHE
+529 AKEITPE
-536 AIEAAKKLINDSK
+536 AIEAAKKLIHDSK
-549 EN
+549 QD

>member
-63 IITAVVDIS
+63 VVTAVIDIHH
-72 NFPEIKIK
+72 FPEILKK
-80 LDDIGVEIENE
+80 MDKIGVEVDNE
-91 MIVKRIL
+91 IIVKRIVD
-98 EESGKS
+98 EGGRS
-104 KSFINDTPVSLNT
+104 KSFINDTLVSLNT
-117 LSEATEGV
+117 LKELTEDV

-132 SEQGLLDNTKHIDTL
+132 SEQGLLDNTTHIDTL
-147 DSFGTDKEMLNKLKV
+147 DNFGTHKETLSKLKT
-162 LWEDLNFNKKL
+162 LWEDLNSKEKL
-173 YKSELEELKNLNDI
+173 YKIELDEFKNLNDI
-187 KDAYDYDL
+187 KEAYDYDL
-195 NELRNLNPVP
+195 KELKSLNPVS
-205 GEFEGLEKKRKIIKN
+205 GEFDELEKKRKIIKN

-232 TNFVSDSIPGIENIA
+232 ANFTSDSIPGIENLA

-255 SIEDLLDEESS
+255 SIEELLDEESS
-266 KQIKNLESIILE
+266 KQIKNLESMVLE
-278 ISEISKFFQNY
+278 ISEISKFFRNY
-289 INLEEGNKSID
+289 TNLEDGNKSID

-308 YKKLSKKHNVSEN
+308 YKKLSKKHNVRES
-321 ELSKIIE
+321 ELSSIEE
-328 LIKSKVMSLDN
+328 LIKSKVISLDDR
-339 KENKLLEIKKNLDEI
+339 ENKLLEIKKDLDKT
-354 QKILINFSESISYQR
+354 QKILIEYSQLISSQR
-369 SKNCIELDKKVN
+369 LKNCLELDTKVN
-381 EEFLD
+381 NEFLD

-403 NIKGQDKVIF
+403 NVKGQDKVIF

-445 ADKNKSSI
+445 ADKNKTSI

-473 RLKRLG
+473 RLRRLG

-503 IKSKFETRLKKL
+503 SKSKFETRLIKL
-515 NSEERTEEIARMLS
+515 DSEERIMEIARMLS
-529 AKEITHE
+529 AKEITPE
-536 AIEAAKKLINDSK
+536 AIEAAKKLIHDSK
-549 EN
+549 

>member
-63 IITAVVDIS
+63 IVTAVIDIHH
-72 NFPEIKIK
+72 FPEILKRM
-80 LDDIGVEIENE
+80 DEIGVEVDNE
-91 MIVKRIL
+91 IIVKRIVD
-98 EESGKS
+98 EGGRS
-104 KSFINDTPVSLNT
+104 KSFINDTLVSLNT
-117 LSEATEGV
+117 LKEITEDV

-132 SEQGLLDNTKHIDTL
+132 SEQGLLDNTTHIDTL
-147 DSFGTDKEMLNKLKV
+147 DNFGTNKETLSKLKT
-162 LWEDLNFNKKL
+162 LWEDLNSKEKL
-173 YKSELEELKNLNDI
+173 YKIELDEFKNLNDI
-187 KDAYDYDL
+187 KEAYDYDL
-195 NELRNLNPVP
+195 KELKNLNPVF
-205 GEFEGLEKKRKIIKN
+205 GEFEELEKKRKIIKN

-232 TNFVSDSIPGIENIA
+232 ANFTSDSIPGIENLA

-255 SIEDLLDEESS
+255 SIEELLDEESS
-266 KQIKNLESIILE
+266 KQIKNLESMVLE

-289 INLEEGNKSID
+289 TNLDDGNKSID

-308 YKKLSKKHNVSEN
+308 YKKLSKKHNVRESELYSI
-321 ELSKIIE
+321 EE
-328 LIKSKVMSLDN
+328 LIKSKVISLDD
-339 KENKLLEIKKNLDEI
+339 KENKLLEVKKDLDETK
-354 QKILINFSESISYQR
+354 KILINYSQLISSER
-369 SKNCIELDKKVN
+369 LKNCMELDTKVN
-381 EEFLD
+381 NEFLD

-394 KTFIEKIEY
+394 KTFIERIEY
-403 NIKGQDKVIF
+403 NAKGQDKVTF

-445 ADKNKSSI
+445 ADKNKTSI

-473 RLKRLG
+473 RLRRLG

-503 IKSKFETRLKKL
+503 SKSKFETRLIKL
-515 NSEERTEEIARMLS
+515 DREERIMEIARMLS
-529 AKEITHE
+529 AREITPE
-536 AIEAAKKLINDSK
+536 AVEAAKKLIHDSK
-549 EN
+549 

>member
-1 MLKYLSIKNLI
+1 MLKYLSIRNLI

-54 IKPEKGKKT
+54 IKPEKGKRT
-63 IITAVVDIS
+63 VITAIIDIYH
-72 NFPEIKIK
+72 FPEIKMK
-80 LDDIGVEIENE
+80 LDNIGIETDNEI
-91 MIVKRIL
+91 IIKRIL
-98 EESGKS
+98 DEYGKS

-117 LSEATEGV
+117 LKDVTEGV

-132 SEQGLLDNTKHIDTL
+132 SEQGLLDNTTHIDTL
-147 DSFGTDKEMLNKLKV
+147 DNFGTKKEKLSNLKEI
-162 LWEDLNFNKKL
+162 WEDLKSKESL
-173 YKSELEELKNLNDI
+173 YQSELEEFKKLNEI
-187 KDAYDYDL
+187 KQTYEYDL
-195 NELRNLNPVP
+195 KELRNLNAVS
-205 GEFEGLEKKRKIIKN
+205 GEFEELEKKRKIIKN
-220 FIKINETLSKVN
+220 FIKINETLTKVN
-232 TNFVSDSIPGIENIA
+232 DNFSSDSIPGIEKLA
-247 SENLKLLN
+247 SENIKLLN
-255 SIEDLLDEESS
+255 SIEDLLDDEST
-266 KQIKNLESIILE
+266 KQINNLESIILE
-278 ISEISKFFQNY
+278 ITEISKFFQNY
-289 INLEEGNKSID
+289 MHLEEGGQSID

-308 YKKLSKKHNVSEN
+308 YKKLSKKHNVREES
-321 ELSKIIE
+321 LIE
-328 LIKSKVMSLDN
+328 IEESIKSKVISLDN
-339 KENKLLEIKKNLDEI
+339 KENKLLEIKNDLDETKKKFI
-354 QKILINFSESISYQR
+354 NNSDLISSQR
-369 SKNCIELDKKVN
+369 LKNCEELDLKVN
-381 EEFLD
+381 SEFLD

-394 KTFIEKIEY
+394 KTFIEKTDY
-403 NIKGQDKVIF
+403 NVKGQDKVTF

-503 IKSKFETRLKKL
+503 TKNKFETKL
-515 NSEERTEEIARMLS
+515 IKLDRDERIQEIGRMLS
-529 AKEITHE
+529 AEEITSE
-536 AIEAAKKLINDSK
+536 AIEAAKKLINDSS
-549 EN
+549 

>member
-12 LIQHIEI
+12 LIKHIEI

-54 IKPEKGKKT
+54 IKPEKGKRT
-63 IITAVVDIS
+63 IITAIIDIFH
-72 NFPEIKIK
+72 FPEIKMK
-80 LDDIGVEIENE
+80 LDNIGIETDNEI
-91 MIVKRIL
+91 IIKRIL
-98 EESGKS
+98 DEYGKS
-104 KSFINDTPVSLNT
+104 KSLINDTPISLST
-117 LSEATEGV
+117 LKEVTEGV

-132 SEQGLLDNTKHIDTL
+132 SEQGLLDNTTHIDTL
-147 DSFGTDKEMLNKLKV
+147 DNFGTNKEILSKLKV
-162 LWEDLNFNKKL
+162 IWDDLKSKENL
-173 YKSELEELKNLNDI
+173 YKSELEEFKKLSEI
-187 KDAYDYDL
+187 KQTYDYDL
-195 NELRNLNPVP
+195 KELRNLNAVS
-205 GEFEGLEKKRKIIKN
+205 GEFEELEKKRKIIKN

-232 TNFVSDSIPGIENIA
+232 NNFSSDSIPGIEKLI
-247 SENLKLLN
+247 SENIKLLN
-255 SIEDLLDEESS
+255 SIEDLLDDESI
-266 KQIKNLESIILE
+266 KQVKNLESMILE
-278 ISEISKFFQNY
+278 ITEISKFFQNY
-289 INLEEGNKSID
+289 MHLNENGQSID
-300 DIEDRISL
+300 EIEDRISL
-308 YKKLSKKHNVSEN
+308 YKKLSKKHNVSEEN
-321 ELSKIIE
+321 LIE
-328 LIKSKVMSLDN
+328 IEKSIKSKVISLDN
-339 KENKLLEIKKNLDEI
+339 KENKLLEIRNNLDET
-354 QKILINFSESISYQR
+354 KKNFINHSDSISSQR
-369 SKNCIELDKKVN
+369 LKNCEELDLKVN
-381 EEFLD
+381 GEFLD

-403 NIKGQDKVIF
+403 NVKGQDKVTF

-491 QVASVGQNHYKV
+491 QVASVGHNHYKV
-503 IKSKFETRLKKL
+503 TKSKFETKL
-515 NSEERTEEIARMLS
+515 IKLDREERILEIGRMLS
-529 AKEITHE
+529 AEEITSE
-536 AIEAAKKLINDSK
+536 AIEAAKKLINDS
-549 EN
+549 N

>member
-54 IKPEKGKKT
+54 IKPEKGKRT
-63 IITAVVDIS
+63 IITAIIDIYH
-72 NFPEIKIK
+72 FPEIKMK
-80 LDDIGVEIENE
+80 LDNIGIETDNEI
-91 MIVKRIL
+91 IIKRIL
-98 EESGKS
+98 DEYGKS

-117 LSEATEGV
+117 LKDVTEGV

-132 SEQGLLDNTKHIDTL
+132 SEQGLLDNTTHIDTL
-147 DSFGTDKEMLNKLKV
+147 DNFGTKKEKLSNLKEI
-162 LWEDLNFNKKL
+162 WEDLKSKESL
-173 YKSELEELKNLNDI
+173 YQSELEEFKKLNEI
-187 KDAYDYDL
+187 KQTYEYDL
-195 NELRNLNPVP
+195 KELRNLNAVS
-205 GEFEGLEKKRKIIKN
+205 GEFEELEKKRKIIKN

-232 TNFVSDSIPGIENIA
+232 DNFSSDSIPGIEKLA
-247 SENLKLLN
+247 SENIKLLN
-255 SIEDLLDEESS
+255 SIEDLLDDEST

-278 ISEISKFFQNY
+278 ITEISKFFQNY
-289 INLEEGNKSID
+289 MHLEEGGQSID

-308 YKKLSKKHNVSEN
+308 YKKLSKKHNVREES
-321 ELSKIIE
+321 LIE
-328 LIKSKVMSLDN
+328 IEESIKRKVISLDN
-339 KENKLLEIKKNLDEI
+339 KENKLLEIRNDLDETKKKFI
-354 QKILINFSESISYQR
+354 NNSDLISSQR
-369 SKNCIELDKKVN
+369 LKNCEELDLKVN
-381 EEFLD
+381 SEFLD

-394 KTFIEKIEY
+394 KTFIEKTDY
-403 NIKGQDKVIF
+403 NVKGQDKVTF

-503 IKSKFETRLKKL
+503 TKNKFETKL
-515 NSEERTEEIARMLS
+515 IKLDRDERIQEIGRMLS
-529 AKEITHE
+529 AEEITSE
-536 AIEAAKKLINDSK
+536 AIEAAKKLINDSS
-549 EN
+549 